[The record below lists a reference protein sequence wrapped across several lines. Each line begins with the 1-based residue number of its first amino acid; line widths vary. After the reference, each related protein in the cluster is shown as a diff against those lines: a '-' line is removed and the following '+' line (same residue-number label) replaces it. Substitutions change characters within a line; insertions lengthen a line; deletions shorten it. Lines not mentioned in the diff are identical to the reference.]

1 MKRGDYVRLTVYL
14 IPPGLQAPSLS
25 VLVLISDQVSLME
38 GWLSASV
45 LVGGKIHLAA
55 RIKEGES
62 VQGTY
67 TSEPILAIQGP
78 YVHTPRLIYHV
89 FKVPSSRP
97 EDDPGSVI
105 TSPRSSKATGARQP
119 VPRSTRFLLERGQFI
134 RVTAFALPY
143 VRQAPDLSD
152 LASTGIPLWV
162 VDGWLLHHLEIGK
175 RMRMIVIIH
184 EGKSC
189 RKRLSSTRIFRV
201 QQNGYVL
208 TKATLYQFV
217 RVPPPEGE
225 TFAEFA

>member
-1 MKRGDYVRLTVYL
+1 MRSGDYVRLTVYL
-14 IPPGLQAPSLS
+14 IPSGLQAPSLS

-38 GWLSASV
+38 GWLRANV

-55 RIKEGES
+55 RIKEGEK

-89 FKVPSSRP
+89 FKISSSRP
-97 EDDPGSVI
+97 EDDSGSVS
-105 TSPRSSKATGARQP
+105 TSASSSKATGAHQP
-119 VPRSTRFLLERGQFI
+119 APRSTRFLLERGQFLRI
-134 RVTAFALPY
+134 TAFALPY
-143 VRQAPDLSD
+143 VRQAPDLSN

-162 VDGWLLHHLEIGK
+162 VDGWLLHHLEIGR

-184 EGKSC
+184 EGRSC
-189 RKRLSSTRIFRV
+189 RKRFTSSRCFRV
-201 QQNGYVL
+201 QDGYVL
-208 TKATLYQFV
+208 TKATLYQLM
-217 RVPPPEGE
+217 RVPPPAGA